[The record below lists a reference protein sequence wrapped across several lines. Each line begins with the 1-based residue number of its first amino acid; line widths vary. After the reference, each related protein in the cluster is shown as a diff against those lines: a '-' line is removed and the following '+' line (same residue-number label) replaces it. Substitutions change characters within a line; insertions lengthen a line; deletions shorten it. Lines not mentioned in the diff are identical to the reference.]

1 MNQINLFICLFI
13 LIIQACKENISRY
26 DINEVIAYSRFE
38 MDTYGVESFQ
48 NDSGYHSP
56 LYVLRSTK
64 KPINGIVFDQDEN
77 GQILLELS
85 LKGGKRDGTT
95 RKWYKNGQ
103 LKLESTWRE
112 NKWLEESKIKMTTS
126 WYDNGQKK
134 FEETYQ
140 NNESGHC
147 KLIDLKFWKKSGEER
162 RVLWNQLR
170 SKKNDDNFTAFL
182 EGGFKND
189 SIDGYTGTAYEF
201 YESGLSK
208 IESTY
213 KNGKVKIRREW
224 FENGTL
230 KMFGTYEYD
239 SFLGTYGQ
247 MFYWNEEGQKIRFEE
262 NSGLDA
268 FMECWDDN
276 GSKIDCN
283 PYWIS
288 SVESLYPDSIAGP
301 YQISFLGIHNNTIW
315 TNGRDTL
322 KFTTEKLKDKTCHK
336 TPDCLV
342 QSIALDGVL
351 YQEGCFNTIECHM
364 CGYAS
369 ISKNS
374 PDTMILLDAFRDDFS
389 GVSGSKNTFYVQGP
403 NLIQE
408 KVYFYDFETS
418 PFKFTW
424 VPLYSPQE
432 KLKEVLFKNESVLK
446 QFSSQKDSI
455 RELYQNSLIL

>member
-1 MNQINLFICLFI
+1 M
-13 LIIQACKENISRY
+13 LIIQACTENISRY
-26 DINEVIAYSRFE
+26 DINEVVAYSRVE

-56 LYVLRSTK
+56 IYVLRSTK
-64 KPINGIVFDQDEN
+64 KPINGIVCDQDEN

-85 LKGGKRDGTT
+85 LKDGKRDGTT
-95 RKWYKNGQ
+95 RKWYKSGQ

-112 NKWLEESKIKMTTS
+112 NKWLEESKIRVTTS
-126 WYDNGQKK
+126 WYENGQKE

-140 NNESGHC
+140 NNEYGDC

-162 RVLWNQLR
+162 RVPWDQLR
-170 SKKNDDNFTAFL
+170 SKKNEDNFTAFL
-182 EGGFKND
+182 KAGFKND
-189 SIDGYTGTAYEF
+189 SIEAYTGTAYEL

-213 KNGKVKIRREW
+213 KNGKVHIRREW
-224 FENGTL
+224 FENGSL
-230 KMFGTYEYD
+230 KMFGTYGYD

-247 MFYWNEEGQKIRFEE
+247 MHYWNEEGQKIRFEE

-268 FMECWDDN
+268 FVECWDDY
-276 GSKIDCN
+276 GTKIDCN
-283 PYWIS
+283 PYWMY
-288 SVESLYPDSIAGP
+288 SVENLYPDSITGP
-301 YQISFLGIHNNTIW
+301 DEISFLSMHNNSIW

-322 KFTTEKLKDKTCHK
+322 KFTTDKLKDKTCYK

-342 QSIALDGVL
+342 QSFELGGVL

-374 PDTMILLDAFRDDFS
+374 PDTMILFDAFRDDFS
-389 GVSGSKNTFYVQGP
+389 GVSGSKNTFYVQGSS
-403 NLIQE
+403 LIQE
-408 KVYFYDFETS
+408 KVYFYDFRTS
-418 PFKFTW
+418 TFKFTW
-424 VPLYSPQE
+424 VPIYSPPE

-446 QFSSQKDSI
+446 QYSIEEDSV
-455 RELYQNSLIL
+455 RELYRQSVVL

>member
-1 MNQINLFICLFI
+1 
-13 LIIQACKENISRY
+13 
-26 DINEVIAYSRFE
+26 
-38 MDTYGVESFQ
+38 
-48 NDSGYHSP
+48 
-56 LYVLRSTK
+56 
-64 KPINGIVFDQDEN
+64 
-77 GQILLELS
+77 
-85 LKGGKRDGTT
+85 
-95 RKWYKNGQ
+95 
-103 LKLESTWRE
+103 
-112 NKWLEESKIKMTTS
+112 
-126 WYDNGQKK
+126 
-134 FEETYQ
+134 
-140 NNESGHC
+140 
-147 KLIDLKFWKKSGEER
+147 
-162 RVLWNQLR
+162 
-170 SKKNDDNFTAFL
+170 
-182 EGGFKND
+182 
-189 SIDGYTGTAYEF
+189 
-201 YESGLSK
+201 
-208 IESTY
+208 
-213 KNGKVKIRREW
+213 
-224 FENGTL
+224 
-230 KMFGTYEYD
+230 MFGTYEYD